1 MVWLCLTPLYTD
13 LYNNNMQKY
22 RYEEV
27 EGMEEALN
35 KLGFLL
41 DWITELIPKKQSY
54 IVAHVWSELD
64 KIGGI
69 LEGSK
74 DLIHNYYLDWMV
86 KHRIVTKEHV
96 EKLRNERD
104 YYANNE

>member
-1 MVWLCLTPLYTD
+1 
-13 LYNNNMQKY
+13 MQKY
-22 RYEEV
+22 TYEEV

-35 KLGFLL
+35 QLGFLL

-54 IVAHVWSELD
+54 IVSHVWSEIH

-74 DLIHNYYLDWMV
+74 DLIHHYYLNWMENS
-86 KHRIVTKEHV
+86 RIVSKEHIEQLRS
-96 EKLRNERD
+96 EKE

>member
-1 MVWLCLTPLYTD
+1 
-13 LYNNNMQKY
+13 MQKY
-22 RYEEV
+22 TYEEV

-35 KLGFLL
+35 QLGFLL

-54 IVAHVWSELD
+54 IVSHVWNHVET
-64 KIGGI
+64 IGGI

-74 DLIHNYYLDWMV
+74 DLIHHYYLNWMENNG
-86 KHRIVTKEHV
+86 IVTKEHI